1 MGMLARIVTARRGK
15 WLVVAGWIV
24 LLAAVAPLGAK
35 LADVTDNRTESF
47 LPAEAEST
55 QVLRIQKERFPGG
68 ESVSG
73 LVVYHR
79 PGGLTAAD
87 RRVIAEDARR
97 AAEALPLV
105 APPAGPQV
113 SPRGDVAYLV
123 VALPADN
130 ERLGEWGKTLR
141 RITGEGGDGLRVY
154 VTGTLGFTAD
164 FEEIFAEVDFKLLL
178 VTVLLVLVLLGL
190 IYRSPAIAVIPLV
203 VLAIAYGIAQ
213 GLVYLYARS
222 GATVNDNG
230 VSILVVLMFGVGT
243 DYCLLLVSRYREEL
257 RRYQD
262 KHEAMAHA
270 LRRTGPAILASGL
283 TVSLTM
289 LVLLLADLGSTRS
302 LGPVTA
308 IGVAVAMVA
317 GLTLLPAL
325 LTIAGRRGFWPRRSI
340 VEYRPEAAD
349 DVERVGLWRRVGE
362 RVLRRPGLALGL
374 TVGLFAVASLGLL
387 AYKEDYSIAG
397 AFRAETESVE
407 GFEVMQRAFPAGALF
422 PTTVLV
428 LREDGAVRPADVA
441 AVQKRIADVPG
452 VASVRVT
459 GRSTDGEIARLSVVF
474 RDDPFEE
481 SALERVEVLRDR
493 VRDAAPG
500 VRVLVGDGSAVQ
512 ADFNAAASRDLK
524 LIVPLALLVIFVIL
538 AVLLEALVAPLL
550 LIATV
555 VLSFLGTFGLSMV
568 FFRYV
573 LGDTGVDGS
582 LPTYAFIFLVALGID
597 YTIFLMSRVREEAR
611 HHGTREGALRA
622 LAATGAV
629 ITSAGIILAGT
640 FSVLMTLPVTFI
652 FHLGFMVAV
661 GVLLDTFVV
670 RTIMVPAILEV
681 VGDRIWWPSSARGGA
696 HALHEEL
703 TSPRGNGAS
712 PRREAG
718 PPAAPAAP
726 TADRRAR
733 EPQHRR

>member
-55 QVLRIQKERFPGG
+55 EVLRIQKERFPGG

-105 APPAGPQV
+105 APPADAQV

-289 LVLLLADLGSTRS
+289 LVLLLADLGSDAFARP
-302 LGPVTA
+302 GD
-308 IGVAVAMVA
+308 GDR
-317 GLTLLPAL
+317 GRGGD
-325 LTIAGRRGFWPRRSI
+325 GRRPHAAAGAAHDRRAPRLLAA
-340 VEYRPEAAD
+340 PEH
-349 DVERVGLWRRVGE
+349 RRVPARG
-362 RVLRRPGLALGL
+362 RRRR
-374 TVGLFAVASLGLL
+374 
-387 AYKEDYSIAG
+387 
-397 AFRAETESVE
+397 RA
-407 GFEVMQRAFPAGALF
+407 R
-422 PTTVLV
+422 
-428 LREDGAVRPADVA
+428 
-441 AVQKRIADVPG
+441 
-452 VASVRVT
+452 
-459 GRSTDGEIARLSVVF
+459 
-474 RDDPFEE
+474 
-481 SALERVEVLRDR
+481 
-493 VRDAAPG
+493 
-500 VRVLVGDGSAVQ
+500 
-512 ADFNAAASRDLK
+512 
-524 LIVPLALLVIFVIL
+524 
-538 AVLLEALVAPLL
+538 
-550 LIATV
+550 
-555 VLSFLGTFGLSMV
+555 
-568 FFRYV
+568 
-573 LGDTGVDGS
+573 
-582 LPTYAFIFLVALGID
+582 
-597 YTIFLMSRVREEAR
+597 
-611 HHGTREGALRA
+611 RA
-622 LAATGAV
+622 LAACRRACPAPPRPGAR
-629 ITSAGIILAGT
+629 L
-640 FSVLMTLPVTFI
+640 
-652 FHLGFMVAV
+652 
-661 GVLLDTFVV
+661 
-670 RTIMVPAILEV
+670 
-681 VGDRIWWPSSARGGA
+681 
-696 HALHEEL
+696 
-703 TSPRGNGAS
+703 
-712 PRREAG
+712 
-718 PPAAPAAP
+718 
-726 TADRRAR
+726 DRRAVR
-733 EPQHRR
+733 GRLARAARLQGGLQHRGGLQGRHGERRRLRGHAARVPGRRAVPDHGARDARGRRRPSRRRRRGAGADRGRARRRVRSR